1 MTLRYD
7 APFIP
12 APLSVVREALDL
24 AGVGEGDTLYDLGA
38 GDGRVVVEAA
48 LRGARAVAV
57 EIDPFLCEVIR
68 SRAEEA
74 GVADRVS
81 VIEASFYEV
90 DLSPAT
96 VVYMYLYRSI
106 NEKLAPLLEKML
118 RLGARVV
125 TVDFPIPGW
134 LPVRVRRMQDERGV
148 LRTAILYII
157 GISNPSAHVKRR
169 MSIDAV
175 GVAEA
180 MGCRG

>member
-1 MTLRYD
+1 MSMKYD

-12 APLSVVREALDL
+12 APMSVVREALRI
-24 AGVGEGDTLYDLGA
+24 ACVGPGDTLYDLGA

-48 LRGARAVAV
+48 LRGAHAVAV

-74 GVADRVS
+74 GVGDRVE
-81 VIEASFYEV
+81 VLEASFYDV
-90 DLSPAT
+90 DVGAAT

-106 NEKLAPLLEKML
+106 NEKLAPMLEERL
-118 RLGARVV
+118 RPGARVV

-134 LPVRVRRMQDERGV
+134 VPVRVKRIQDEGGV
-148 LRTAILYII
+148 IRTILLYII
-157 GISNPSAHVKRR
+157 GISNPAAHVKRV
-169 MSIDAV
+169 AV
-175 GVAEA
+175 YSFEKAAEA